1 MTGRASSDFM
11 HGNWQI
17 FTKTVQLFAARRR
30 STKKPFAP
38 GLMAVQR
45 PDEINTQG
53 AATKIGS
60 STRPFHS
67 LPPVSGKPMSLEVIE
82 AQTGNNPNAA
92 ILIMHGLGADGRDFV
107 PIAEQLDL
115 SGVGPV
121 RFLFP
126 SAPVMPVTINGGYE
140 MPAWYDILGTDLAK
154 REDEAGLR
162 QSQASIEALIAHEKS
177 RGIAAHRIVLAGF
190 SQGAALA
197 LMTGLRHGERLAGLV
212 GLSGYLPLADK
223 TAAERS
229 AANQHTPI
237 FLGHGTRDGMVAL
250 PRASASRDALTA
262 LGYPVEWHEYLM
274 EHSVCPQEIAD
285 LARWLQRVLA

>member
-1 MTGRASSDFM
+1 
-11 HGNWQI
+11 
-17 FTKTVQLFAARRR
+17 
-30 STKKPFAP
+30 
-38 GLMAVQR
+38 
-45 PDEINTQG
+45 
-53 AATKIGS
+53 
-60 STRPFHS
+60 
-67 LPPVSGKPMSLEVIE
+67 MSLEVIE
-82 AQTGNNPNAA
+82 AQTGNNPSAT

-115 SGVGPV
+115 SSIGPV

-140 MPAWYDILGTDLAK
+140 MPAWYDILGADLAR

-177 RGIAAHRIVLAGF
+177 RGIAARRIVLAGF

-262 LGYPVEWHEYLM
+262 LGYAVEWHEYPM